1 MNSFDLINAI
11 NLKTNNKFSFL
22 KLKQVV
28 FNKAK
33 NMCQIQIIYPAQN
46 ELTDEEKD
54 QIISIIKAELNLENV
69 LLVVKINKSF
79 VEKDLVKNS
88 VLSYLKQF
96 SPVFY
101 NGIIEG
107 ALPDNS
113 QSNLQIEIAEDS
125 FGELQVKILIKAEEN
140 LCDYFFKYKIE
151 KGLVDY
157 LCKNF
162 CASFS
167 VEIERIDNTSFNEK
181 FLDNRVKE
189 VLAESEINS
198 VLNYSQDK
206 YVVSNKKVVLGDEI
220 MFNPRVIS
228 SIKAPMEQCVVAGT
242 INFFNEKSY
251 KSKKVVKNKDGSEE
265 QLVKPYFSFNVR
277 DNSGNINVV
286 VFPSK
291 AGYHKMHLLKDGN
304 CVLVQGRV
312 EKYNDKFE
320 IMAKK
325 ISFCEIPSKNEV
337 SVMVNQNEISSYRY
351 VKPVK
356 FTSIKQT
363 NLFDEAKNISPEVL
377 NGKFVVYDFETT
389 GIRPE
394 RDEII
399 EIGALKIENG
409 VFTEVFSTLVKPN
422 QPIPPGATKINR
434 ITNEMVANS
443 YGIEQVIQDFYL
455 FCKDCQM
462 VGYNNISF
470 DSQFL
475 AIAAKKVGLNF
486 GNIQLDAFNM
496 AKQKLKGLHN
506 YKLATVSKFL
516 EVNLIDA
523 HRALNDVIA
532 TAEVFLKLY

>member
-1 MNSFDLINAI
+1 MNNFDLITAI
-11 NLKTNNKFSFL
+11 NSKTNNRFNFL

-28 FNKAK
+28 FNKSK
-33 NMCQIQIIYPAQN
+33 NMCQIQLIYPSQN
-46 ELTDEEKD
+46 DLTDEDKD
-54 QIISIIKAELNLENV
+54 EIIAIIKEELGIDA

-79 VEKDLVKNS
+79 VEKDLIKSS
-88 VLSYLKQF
+88 VLAYLKQA
-96 SPVFY
+96 SPIFY
-101 NGIIEG
+101 SGIIEG
-107 ALPDNS
+107 ALPENAE
-113 QSNLQIEIAEDS
+113 SNLQIEIFNDNCND
-125 FGELQVKILIKAEEN
+125 LQVKILLQAEQN
-140 LCDYFFKYKIE
+140 LCDYFYKYKID
-151 KGLVDY
+151 KNLVDF
-157 LCKNF
+157 LSKNY

-167 VEIERIDNTSFNEK
+167 VEVKRINNKEFDDKLLN
-181 FLDNRVKE
+181 DRVKE
-189 VLAESEINS
+189 VLVQSEINS
-198 VLNYSQDK
+198 VLNYNQDK

-242 INFFNEKSY
+242 INFLSERSY
-251 KSKKVVKNKDGSEE
+251 KSKKIVKKKDGTQE
-265 QLVKPYFSFNVR
+265 QVVKPYFSFNVR
-277 DNSGNINVV
+277 DSSGAINVV

-291 AGYHKMHLLKDGN
+291 AGYHKMNLLKDGN
-304 CVLVQGRV
+304 TVLIQGRV

-325 ISFCEIPSKNEV
+325 ISFCEVPTKNEIAMV
-337 SVMVNQNEISSYRY
+337 VNQNDIATYRY

-363 NLFDEAKNISPEVL
+363 NLFEEAKNYSPEVL
-377 NGKFVVYDFETT
+377 NGSFVVYDFETT
-389 GIRPE
+389 GIKPE

-399 EIGALKIENG
+399 EIGALKIVNG
-409 VFTEVFSTLVKPN
+409 VFTEVFSTLVKPK
-422 QPIPPGATKINR
+422 QLIPPDATKINR
-434 ITNEMVANS
+434 ITNEMVANC
-443 YGIEQVIQDFYL
+443 YNIEQVIQDFYL

-475 AIAAKKVGLNF
+475 NIAAKKVGLNF
-486 GNIQLDAFNM
+486 NNTQLDAFNL